1 MVKIL
6 ASTRSVPELIDGLAR
21 RHADGL
27 GAGDEWDAEVLRL
40 LGPPSPDRGEVA
52 ARVVASILPLA
63 DSLGLCT
70 SAPCAIGLPGREC
83 RVASVV
89 VYDPATP
96 RTTSS
101 TLSTAELVVDVV
113 DDGGAGTAER
123 LEFHGRWRVR
133 EHLEI
138 DLVLRTVVLHACA
151 STGWQPATHSA
162 VLGFDVD
169 GDSLRSLRGTYRI
182 VWPGA

>member
-6 ASTRSVPELIDGLAR
+6 ASTRTVPELIDGLAR
-21 RHADGL
+21 RRTAGL
-27 GAGDEWDAEVLRL
+27 TAADEWNDEVLRL
-40 LGPPSPDRGEVA
+40 GAPPSPERGEVA
-52 ARVVASILPLA
+52 ARIVTSVLPLA
-63 DSLGLCT
+63 ESLGMCT

-89 VYDPATP
+89 VYDVNTP
-96 RTTSS
+96 RTTTA

-113 DDGGAGTAER
+113 DDDGQGRGER
-123 LEFHGRWRVR
+123 LDFYGRWRVR

-138 DLVLRTVVLHACA
+138 DLASRSVALHAA
-151 STGWQPATHSA
+151 GTEGWRGATHSA
-162 VLGFDVD
+162 VLGFDID

-182 VWPGA
+182 VWPND

>member
-6 ASTRSVPELIDGLAR
+6 ASTRTVPELIDGLAR
-21 RHADGL
+21 RRNDGL
-27 GAGDEWDAEVLRL
+27 GTSDEWNDDVLRL
-40 LGPPSPDRGEVA
+40 SAPPSPERGEVA
-52 ARVVASILPLA
+52 AHIVASVLPLA
-63 DSLGLCT
+63 ASLGLCT
-70 SAPCAIGLPGREC
+70 SAPCAVGLPGREC

-89 VYDPATP
+89 VYDVNTP

-113 DDGGAGTAER
+113 DDDGAGRAER
-123 LEFHGRWRVR
+123 LGFYGRWRVR

-138 DLVLRTVVLHACA
+138 DLARRAVVLHAA
-151 STGWQPATHSA
+151 GTDGWRQATHSA
-162 VLGFDVD
+162 VLGFDID

-182 VWPGA
+182 VWPNA